1 MVGIVLVSHSHALS
15 EGLQEMALQMSR
27 GRVKVVAAGGVDQ
40 QTIGTNAERIAEAIR
55 EVYSVDG
62 VLVLLDLSSA
72 VLSAQMAIEMLPQEW
87 EPYLKLSNAP
97 LVEGAIVATVEASL
111 GRTLAEV
118 SMAAEA
124 ARDMEK
130 IL

>member
-111 GRTLAEV
+111 GRSLAEV